1 MTGKEEVEYIKPSRN
16 RVVAKVDREVHI
28 KDRVPKHTPYK
39 REHKNLKQQVLK
51 GVLSNDDDE

>member
-1 MTGKEEVEYIKPSRN
+1 MTDNEELYIKPSRS

-39 REHKNLKQQVLK
+39 RKHDNIKQRLMK
-51 GVLSNDDDE
+51 GDILDDEQE

>member
-1 MTGKEEVEYIKPSRN
+1 VNEDAEYIKPSRN

-39 REHKNLKQQVLK
+39 REHKNLKQDVLK
-51 GVLSNDDDE
+51 GVLSGDEQE

>member
-1 MTGKEEVEYIKPSRN
+1 MNEDAEYIKPSRN

-39 REHKNLKQQVLK
+39 REHKNLKQDVLK
-51 GVLSNDDDE
+51 GVLSGDEQE

>member
-1 MTGKEEVEYIKPSRN
+1 MTGKEEVEYIKPSRS
-16 RVVAKVDREVHI
+16 RTHEKPDREVHI